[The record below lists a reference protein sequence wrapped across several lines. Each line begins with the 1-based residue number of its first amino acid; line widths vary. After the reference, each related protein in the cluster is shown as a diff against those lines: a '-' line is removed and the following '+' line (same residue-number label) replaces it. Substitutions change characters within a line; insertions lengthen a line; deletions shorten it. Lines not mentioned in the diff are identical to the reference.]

1 MEAANCRL
9 PISGGMMQPAYLRVS
24 VRVRAHVRVDGRN
37 GRWDEGKG
45 VGSLQDNL
53 GGVCVCVRAGS

>member
-1 MEAANCRL
+1 
-9 PISGGMMQPAYLRVS
+9 MQPAYLRVS

-53 GGVCVCVRAGS
+53 GGVCVCACALEANVHTMSVCH